1 MANRAFS
8 LVAGREI
15 LDFLEQSLG
24 RPVNPNEVSTEIQLT
39 PLHYLPASTVIAF
52 DSRAGFLDMV
62 ITTDILTMNGN
73 RRKGTTNGIGKG

>member
-24 RPVNPNEVSTEIQLT
+24 RPVNPNEVSTELQRVWKT
-39 PLHYLPASTVIAF
+39 AKAATYNADKA
-52 DSRAGFLDMV
+52 
-62 ITTDILTMNGN
+62 
-73 RRKGTTNGIGKG
+73 RRSAQAVGIPPIRY